1 MTLHRSAGLQRLLDA
16 MRDAIAAQDLSRGTA
31 ARVAERSFE
40 ALSRVAPESGETTAS
55 RLPACDHLEKALD
68 PARAGPPSV
77 ARVAEAFAEIEARL
91 PWKRRA
97 NAEMVGPHFAD
108 SHANAVII
116 GPGGLEPR
124 GDVLLGASLMAPRLQ
139 YPDHHHPPEEIYLAL
154 SKGEWRQEEG
164 PWHEPGLGGL
174 VFNPSNVVHA
184 MRSGDTP
191 LLALWCLWTAD
202 MPFA

>member
-1 MTLHRSAGLQRLLDA
+1 MTIHRSPGLQRLLDA
-16 MRDAIAAQDLSRGTA
+16 MHDAIAVQEMSRGAA
-31 ARVAERSFE
+31 ARVADRSFE
-40 ALSRVAPESGETTAS
+40 ALSRVSPESGETTVS
-55 RLPACDHLEKALD
+55 RLPVCAHLPEALAA
-68 PARAGPPSV
+68 ARAGPPGV
-77 ARVAEAFAEIEARL
+77 ARVADAFAEIEAKL
-91 PWKRRA
+91 PWKSRA
-97 NAEMVGPHFAD
+97 NAEMSGRHFAD

-124 GDVLLGASLMAPRLQ
+124 EDVLLGVSLMAPRLQ

-164 PWHEPGLGGL
+164 PWHEPGLGGI

-184 MRSGDTP
+184 MRSADTP

>member
-16 MRDAIAAQDLSRGTA
+16 MRDAIAVQESSRGAT
-31 ARVAERSFE
+31 ARVAVPASPR
-40 ALSRVAPESGETTAS
+40 PEPRRTGIHARATAS
-55 RLPACDHLEKALD
+55 RLPACDHLPEALGA
-68 PARAGPPSV
+68 ARAGPPSV
-77 ARVAEAFAEIEARL
+77 ARVAEAFAEIDARL

-97 NAEMVGPHFAD
+97 NEEMAGSRFAD

-116 GPGGLEPR
+116 GPGDLEPR
-124 GDVLLGASLMAPRLQ
+124 EDVLLGASLMVPRLQ
-139 YPDHHHPPEEIYLAL
+139 YPDHHHPPEIYLAL
-154 SKGEWRQEEG
+154 SRGEWRQGEG

-202 MPFA
+202 RPFV